1 MNKFNTWA
9 EETAVRLQES
19 IPVKRLSIPLP
30 SMNGNS
36 HGTAMREDVTDNN

>member
-19 IPVKRLSIPLP
+19 IPVKRLSIPP
-30 SMNGNS
+30 PAMNANS
-36 HGTAMREDVTDNN
+36 HGTAMRGEKL

>member
-30 SMNGNS
+30 TMNAS
-36 HGTAMREDVTDNN
+36 FHGTAMRGEKL

>member
-9 EETAVRLQES
+9 EETAVRLQVT
-19 IPVKRLSIPLP
+19 IPLKRLSIPLP

-36 HGTAMREDVTDNN
+36 HGTAMRGERL